1 MTPLLSSRPLTSVL
15 GVVQAADVEAVVR
28 TLVYLVTCSLQQV
41 LAGVMFA
48 RVDVERHVVL
58 RAVAVVGEVAATLDV
73 DEHVVIHVQR
83 LHRGCRGR

>member
-1 MTPLLSSRPLTSVL
+1 MTPLLSSRPLTRVL
-15 GVVQAADVEAVVR
+15 GVVQAANVEAVVR
-28 TLVYLVTCSLQQV
+28 ALVYLVTRSLQQV
-41 LAGVMFA
+41 LAGVVLA